1 MKVLG
6 MAFLKIATVMLILFT
21 GSILCS
27 LTVEPLPTIEDP
39 LLMTVWGESIE
50 LQNINYFCDS
60 LQIARD
66 YSPAAK
72 IEDLNSGAGFRIG
85 KELPD
90 EVFHPFY
97 VSGTP
102 FRTLVVIVGGA
113 ERGSAEDIIRIKMLS
128 SSVKGSGGKVL
139 AIDIDVEGTGDDP
152 VKGEFVRTIVPFLDV
167 LIVAESPI
175 DQYLPYL
182 NGDIPVVVELP
193 VVVDLVSVF
202 ERDFGGGRCCD

>member
-1 MKVLG
+1 
-6 MAFLKIATVMLILFT
+6 MALLKIATVILILFA

-27 LTVEPLPTIEDP
+27 LTVEPLPVIEDP

-50 LQNINYFCDS
+50 LLNINYFCDS

-66 YSPAAK
+66 YSRFATV
-72 IEDLNSGAGFRIG
+72 EDLSSGAGFRIG
-85 KELPD
+85 RELPD
-90 EVFHPFY
+90 EFFHPFF

-102 FRTLVVIVGGA
+102 YRTLVVIVGGA
-113 ERGSAEDIIRIKMLS
+113 ERGSAEDINRIEMLA

-152 VKGEFVRTIVPFLDV
+152 VKGEFVRAIVPFLDV
-167 LIVAESPI
+167 LIVAESPT
-175 DQYLPYL
+175 DQYLPHL
-182 NGDIPVVVELP
+182 KSDIPILVELP
-193 VVVDLVSVF
+193 VVVDLVSIF

>member
-1 MKVLG
+1 
-6 MAFLKIATVMLILFT
+6 
-21 GSILCS
+21 
-27 LTVEPLPTIEDP
+27 
-39 LLMTVWGESIE
+39 MTVWGESIE
-50 LQNINYFCDS
+50 LQNINYFCDN

-66 YSPAAK
+66 YSRFATV
-72 IEDLNSGAGFRIG
+72 EDLSSGAGFRIG
-85 KELPD
+85 RELPD

-102 FRTLVVIVGGA
+102 YRTLVVIVGGA

-139 AIDIDVEGTGDDP
+139 AIDIDVEGKGDDP

-182 NGDIPVVVELP
+182 NRDTPVLVELP
-193 VVVDLVSVF
+193 IVVDLISIF